1 MFQSCLDV
9 FQHLNNLLEN
19 YLEPLKKETFLS
31 HAEIGALFGNIQ
43 EIVAFQRQFLQNLD
57 EALEM
62 EPEFHKFEHP
72 SQFKV
77 SSLFNSI
84 DVEICLTCK
93 LNIIFLNIVIFLNF
107 NLL

>member
-1 MFQSCLDV
+1 M
-9 FQHLNNLLEN
+9 LEN

-77 SSLFNSI
+77 SSLINSNDI
-84 DVEICLTCK
+84 EVKSNLETEYYFSKYCY
-93 LNIIFLNIVIFLNF
+93 FPNF
-107 NLL
+107 NLH

>member
-1 MFQSCLDV
+1 M
-9 FQHLNNLLEN
+9 LEN

-77 SSLFNSI
+77 SLCINSSYI
-84 DVEICLTCK
+84 GRGLVYPRNLT
-93 LNIIFLNIVIFLNF
+93 IVLNIVYLKTLNL
-107 NLL
+107 NYLG